1 MNKKIALGQFY
12 TPKYISKTMIKIALD
27 LLKTAPQ
34 TAIELAAGEGDLIL
48 ELINLAPSCHISAV
62 DIDCDN
68 ASLLKELNKNFTIYN
83 ADSTLPLDFL
93 EGKSFQFALGNPPF
107 LSNILV
113 NEYIQEILHKYLG
126 LKTTINQ
133 NIRAEYVFICQY
145 LSLLEPNGLL
155 AIILPESIISGHRSK
170 KIREALLSNWQIE
183 QILEVCGH
191 PFDSTEAKT
200 HILFIRKAKPTKFS
214 IAVNQLTSSNQIH
227 SLNLIEHNLLKERM
241 DFSFL
246 SNLFF
251 NPKKRKLGDFAEI
264 IRGKKSHKDL
274 KIQGTPYIH
283 TTNIHEINFPSM
295 ASYNSKCIVK
305 DGDILMCRV
314 GSRII
319 GKTILFNGTATEISD
334 CLYIIKFKDEE
345 IKKEFFDYVNS
356 EIGMLK
362 LKSIARGVCSR
373 YITKQDL
380 LEFLF

>member
-12 TPKYISKTMIKIALD
+12 TPKYISKTMITIALD
-27 LLKTAPQ
+27 LLKTDPQ
-34 TAIELAAGEGDLIL
+34 NAIELAAGEGDLIL
-48 ELINLAPSCHISAV
+48 ELINLAPSCQISAI

-68 ASLLKELNKNFTIYN
+68 ASLLKELHANFTIYN

-93 EGKSFQFALGNPPF
+93 EGKNFQLALGNPPF

-113 NEYIQEILHKYLG
+113 NEYIKGLLHKYLG
-126 LKTTINQ
+126 LKTKLNQ

-145 LSLLEPNGLL
+145 LSVLVPDGLL

-170 KIREALLSNWQIE
+170 EFREALLNNWQVE

-200 HILFIRKAKPTKFS
+200 HILFIRKTKPIKFFTS
-214 IAVNQLTSSNQIH
+214 VNQLTSCNQIH
-227 SLNLIEHNLLKERM
+227 SLNLIEHTLLKERM

-246 SNLFF
+246 SNLIL
-251 NPKKRKLGDFAEI
+251 NLKKRRLGDFAEV
-264 IRGKKSHKDL
+264 IRGQKSHKDL
-274 KIQGTPYIH
+274 KLQGTPYIH
-283 TTNIHEINFPSM
+283 TTNIHETNFP
-295 ASYNSKCIVK
+295 NITPCNLKTIVK
-305 DGDILMCRV
+305 NGDILMCRV

-319 GKTILFNGTATEISD
+319 GKTILFNGNATEISD
-334 CLYIIKFKDEE
+334 CLYIIKFKEKK
-345 IKKEFFDYVNS
+345 IQKEFLDYVNS
-356 EIGMLK
+356 EIGMLQ